1 MILTGDAIYKRL
13 GNSII
18 IDPFDFNKLN
28 PNSYNLTLNNKLLV
42 YNKQKLDMKINNDYH
57 IVEIPEEGLL
67 LEPGRVY
74 LGRTNEYTETQNLV
88 PMLEGRSSHGQGQ
101 RRSRYPGSVQ
111 GRKGLGARSHRQLPG
126 LCHVPDGG
134 ELRQEFLPDT
144 QGADEPPGRAGQGRE
159 GQPCPHRQRPRPDAG
174 AVQNGAGQA

>member
-88 PMLEGRSSHGQGQ
+88 PMLEGRSSHGRLGLFVHVSAGFGDRTLELSCVQPIVIYPNIDICQIYYHTIIGEVLTKYQGKYQ
-101 RRSRYPGSVQ
+101 DSQDVITSQIYQ
-111 GRKGLGARSHRQLPG
+111 
-126 LCHVPDGG
+126 
-134 ELRQEFLPDT
+134 ELFSK
-144 QGADEPPGRAGQGRE
+144 
-159 GQPCPHRQRPRPDAG
+159 
-174 AVQNGAGQA
+174 

>member
-88 PMLEGRSSHGQGQ
+88 PMLEGRSSHGRLGLFVHVSAGFGDIGF
-101 RRSRYPGSVQ
+101 RGYWTLELSCVQ
-111 GRKGLGARSHRQLPG
+111 PI
-126 LCHVPDGG
+126 V
-134 ELRQEFLPDT
+134 
-144 QGADEPPGRAGQGRE
+144 
-159 GQPCPHRQRPRPDAG
+159 
-174 AVQNGAGQA
+174 

>member
-88 PMLEGRSSHGQGQ
+88 PMLEGRSSHGRLGLFVHVSAGFGDIGFRGYWTLELSCVQPIVIYPNIDICQIYYHAIIGEVLTKYQGKYQ
-101 RRSRYPGSVQ
+101 DSQDVITSQIYQ
-111 GRKGLGARSHRQLPG
+111 
-126 LCHVPDGG
+126 
-134 ELRQEFLPDT
+134 ELFSK
-144 QGADEPPGRAGQGRE
+144 
-159 GQPCPHRQRPRPDAG
+159 
-174 AVQNGAGQA
+174 

>member
-88 PMLEGRSSHGQGQ
+88 PMLEGRSSHGRLGLFVHVSAGFGDIGFRGYWTLELSCVQPIVIYPNIDICQIYYHIIIGEVLTKYQGKYQ
-101 RRSRYPGSVQ
+101 DSQDVITSQIYQ
-111 GRKGLGARSHRQLPG
+111 
-126 LCHVPDGG
+126 
-134 ELRQEFLPDT
+134 ELFSK
-144 QGADEPPGRAGQGRE
+144 
-159 GQPCPHRQRPRPDAG
+159 
-174 AVQNGAGQA
+174 

>member
-74 LGRTNEYTETQNLV
+74 LGRTNEYTELFVHVSAGFGDIGFRGYWT
-88 PMLEGRSSHGQGQ
+88 LELSCVQPIVIYPNIDICQIYYHTIIGEVLTKYQGKYQ
-101 RRSRYPGSVQ
+101 DSQDVITSQIYQ
-111 GRKGLGARSHRQLPG
+111 
-126 LCHVPDGG
+126 
-134 ELRQEFLPDT
+134 ELFSK
-144 QGADEPPGRAGQGRE
+144 
-159 GQPCPHRQRPRPDAG
+159 
-174 AVQNGAGQA
+174 